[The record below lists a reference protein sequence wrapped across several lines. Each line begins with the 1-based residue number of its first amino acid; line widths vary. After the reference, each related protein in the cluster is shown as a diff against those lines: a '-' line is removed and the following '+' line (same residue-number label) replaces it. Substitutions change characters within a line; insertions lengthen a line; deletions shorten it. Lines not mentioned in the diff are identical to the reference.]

1 MPRAS
6 RFKPFNDRVR
16 RALSQHI
23 RLLHRSGA
31 TFFILGDT
39 GNVYTATISTHP
51 KCSCPDLVTPC
62 KHLLFVYLQVLGYSE
77 DDRSLRDGTFSQW
90 EVQSMLA
97 QDTLPE
103 SLARESAR
111 KWFRQLYGK
120 QRQQGPSSSSSR
132 PKVVIEEGTCCP
144 VCLDEMGKQDKVV
157 ACGTCRNLIHE
168 ECFLKWKRSAR
179 KKPAHCVMC
188 RAMWGSIE
196 QEQEKCLN
204 LAAYASTS
212 EELEEEEEEDDDSED

>member
-6 RFKPFNDRVR
+6 RYKPFNDRVQ

-39 GNVYTATISTHP
+39 GNVYTATISTIP
-51 KCSCPDLVTPC
+51 KCSCPDRVTPC

-77 DDRSLRDGTFSQW
+77 DDRFLRDDYFSLW
-90 EVQSMLA
+90 EVERMLA
-97 QDTLPE
+97 RDTLPGSMAGE
-103 SLARESAR
+103 SVRM
-111 KWFRQLYGK
+111 WFHQLYDFEGK
-120 QRQQGPSSSSSR
+120 QRQQGSSSKTKPR
-132 PKVVIEEGTCCP
+132 VVIEEGTCCP

-157 ACGTCRNLIHE
+157 ACGTCRNPIHE

-179 KKPAHCVMC
+179 KKQAHCVMC
-188 RAMWGSIE
+188 RARWGSIE
-196 QEQEKCLN
+196 QEQDKYLN
-204 LAAYASTS
+204 LAAYACTS
-212 EELEEEEEEDDDSED
+212 EEEDDDDEDED